1 MREGNFI
8 LFNPVY
14 RLVETTKGEWSP
26 HIDLYEDETSFFLIL
41 ELAGVDKRDLKIT
54 IENEQI
60 VKIRGERKN
69 ILKSDKNASH
79 HRVEIRTGKFARDVL
94 LPQKIDITNIR
105 MEQFNGIFKLILNK
119 TLPKKI
125 NVTELENH

>member
-1 MREGNFI
+1 MREGDFI

-14 RLVETTKGEWSP
+14 RLVATTKGEWSP

-54 IENEQI
+54 IENGQI

-79 HRVEIRTGKFARDVL
+79 HKVEIRTGKFARDVL
-94 LPQKIDITNIR
+94 LPQKIDIANIR
-105 MEQFNGIFKLILNK
+105 MEQLNGIFKLILNK